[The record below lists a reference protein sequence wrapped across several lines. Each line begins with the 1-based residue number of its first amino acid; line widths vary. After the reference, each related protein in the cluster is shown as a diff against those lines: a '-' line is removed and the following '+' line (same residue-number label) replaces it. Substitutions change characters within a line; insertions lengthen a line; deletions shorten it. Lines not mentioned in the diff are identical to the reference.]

1 MKKLTQIL
9 AGLMLLTAGGCA
21 QYSSLP
27 VTTYQWYNP
36 IDAVQQYVQ
45 RADKVTLTAGN
56 AQEVNTRIQETDPW
70 PPNVGNT
77 RIAADGKRM
86 ADAVYRYGCNSPGP
100 PAAPLGATT
109 SSATSGGGGGGGG
122 RGGGAAITRP
132 SSGCVSGGGGAAG
145 GSSGQ

>member
-1 MKKLTQIL
+1 MKKLTQLL
-9 AGLMLLTAGGCA
+9 AGLMVLIAGGCA

-36 IDAVQQYVQ
+36 ADAVQQYVQ
-45 RADKVTLTAGN
+45 RADKVTLTSGN

-70 PPNVGNT
+70 PRNVGNT

-109 SSATSGGGGGGGG
+109 TNITTGTGAGGGTGGTT
-122 RGGGAAITRP
+122 ITRP
-132 SSGCVSGGGGAAG
+132 SSGCVSGGGAGAAG
-145 GSSGQ
+145 GSGGQ

>member
-1 MKKLTQIL
+1 MKKLIRGL
-9 AGLMLLTAGGCA
+9 VGLMLLTAGGCA
-21 QYSSLP
+21 QYSSMP

-36 IDAVQQYVQ
+36 ADAVQQYVQ

-56 AQEVNTRIQETDPW
+56 AEEVNTRIQETDPW
-70 PPNVGNT
+70 PRNVGNT
-77 RIAADGKRM
+77 HIAADGKRM
-86 ADAVYRYGCNSPGP
+86 ADAVYRYGCNSPAP

-109 SSATSGGGGGGGG
+109 TNVLSGGSGAGGGGGG
-122 RGGGAAITRP
+122 APITRP

>member
-1 MKKLTQIL
+1 MKLTQIL
-9 AGLMLLTAGGCA
+9 AGLMVLTAGGCA

-36 IDAVQQYVQ
+36 ADAVQQYVQ

-56 AQEVNTRIQETDPW
+56 AQEVNTHIQETDPW

-86 ADAVYRYGCNSPGP
+86 ADAVYRYGCNAAAP

-109 SSATSGGGGGGGG
+109 TNVTSGASAGGGT
-122 RGGGAAITRP
+122 GGAAITRP
-132 SSGCVSGGGGAAG
+132 SSGCVGGGGAAG
-145 GSSGQ
+145 GSGGQ

>member
-9 AGLMLLTAGGCA
+9 AGLMVLTAGGCA

-36 IDAVQQYVQ
+36 ADAVQPYVQ

-56 AQEVNTRIQETDPW
+56 AEEVNTRIQETDPW

-86 ADAVYRYGCNSPGP
+86 ADAVYRYGCNASAP

-109 SSATSGGGGGGGG
+109 TTVGGTGGGGGGS
-122 RGGGAAITRP
+122 GGGTVITRP
-132 SSGCVSGGGGAAG
+132 SSGCVGGGGGGAG
-145 GSSGQ
+145 GQ

>member
-9 AGLMLLTAGGCA
+9 AGLMVLTAGGCA

-36 IDAVQQYVQ
+36 ADAVQQYVQ

-56 AQEVNTRIQETDPW
+56 AEEVNTRIQETDPW
-70 PPNVGNT
+70 PRNVGNT
-77 RIAADGKRM
+77 HIAADGKRM
-86 ADAVYRYGCNSPGP
+86 ADAVYRYGCNSPAP

-109 SSATSGGGGGGGG
+109 TTVLGGGGGGSTGG
-122 RGGGAAITRP
+122 NVITRP
-132 SSGCVSGGGGAAG
+132 SSGCVSGGGGGAAG

>member
-1 MKKLTQIL
+1 MKKVLRVLT
-9 AGLMLLTAGGCA
+9 GLMLLTAGGCA

-36 IDAVQQYVQ
+36 VDAVQQYVQ

-56 AQEVNTRIQETDPW
+56 AQEVNTHIQETDPW
-70 PPNVGNT
+70 PPNVGKT

-122 RGGGAAITRP
+122 GGGAAITRP
-132 SSGCVSGGGGAAG
+132 SSGCGGGAGG
-145 GSSGQ
+145 GSGGQ

>member
-1 MKKLTQIL
+1 MKKLIRGL
-9 AGLMLLTAGGCA
+9 VGLMLLTAGGCA
-21 QYSSLP
+21 QYSSMP

-36 IDAVQQYVQ
+36 ADAVQQYVQ

-70 PPNVGNT
+70 PRNVGNT
-77 RIAADGKRM
+77 HIAADGKRM
-86 ADAVYRYGCNSPGP
+86 ADAVYRYGCNSPAP

-109 SSATSGGGGGGGG
+109 TSVSSGSGGGGGGGG
-122 RGGGAAITRP
+122 TAITRP
-132 SSGCVSGGGGAAG
+132 SSGCVSGGGGGAAG

>member
-9 AGLMLLTAGGCA
+9 AGLMVLTAGGCA

-36 IDAVQQYVQ
+36 ADAVQPYVQ

-56 AQEVNTRIQETDPW
+56 AQEVNTHIQETDPW

-86 ADAVYRYGCNSPGP
+86 ADAVYRYGCNSAAP

-109 SSATSGGGGGGGG
+109 TNVSTGGSGGGGTGGG
-122 RGGGAAITRP
+122 AITRP
-132 SSGCVSGGGGAAG
+132 SSGCASGGGAAG
-145 GSSGQ
+145 GSGQ

>member
-9 AGLMLLTAGGCA
+9 AGLMVLTAGGCA

-36 IDAVQQYVQ
+36 ADAVQQYVQ

-70 PPNVGNT
+70 PRNVGNT

-86 ADAVYRYGCNSPGP
+86 ADAVYRYGCNAAGP

-109 SSATSGGGGGGGG
+109 STAGAGGGGGSGGGGGT
-122 RGGGAAITRP
+122 AITRP
-132 SSGCVSGGGGAAG
+132 SSGCTGGGGAGG

>member
-1 MKKLTQIL
+1 MKKLLRIL
-9 AGLMLLTAGGCA
+9 TGLMLLTAGGCA

-36 IDAVQQYVQ
+36 VDAVQQYVQ

-56 AQEVNTRIQETDPW
+56 AQEVNTHIQETDPW

-109 SSATSGGGGGGGG
+109 AGFGGGGGGGG
-122 RGGGAAITRP
+122 GGTGGTAITRP
-132 SSGCVSGGGGAAG
+132 SSGCGGGGG
-145 GSSGQ
+145 GGGGPSGQ

>member
-1 MKKLTQIL
+1 MKKLLRIL
-9 AGLMLLTAGGCA
+9 TGLMLLTAGGCA

-56 AQEVNTRIQETDPW
+56 AQEVNTHIQEVDPW
-70 PPNVGNT
+70 PRNVGNT
-77 RIAADGKRM
+77 HIAADGKRM
-86 ADAVYRYGCNSPGP
+86 ADAVYRYGCNSPAP

-109 SSATSGGGGGGGG
+109 TNVLSGGSGAGGGG
-122 RGGGAAITRP
+122 P
-132 SSGCVSGGGGAAG
+132 
-145 GSSGQ
+145 SGQ

>member
-9 AGLMLLTAGGCA
+9 AGLMVLTAGGCA

-36 IDAVQQYVQ
+36 ADAVQPYVQ

-56 AQEVNTRIQETDPW
+56 AQEVNTHIQETDPW

-109 SSATSGGGGGGGG
+109 TTISASGGGGGTGGT
-122 RGGGAAITRP
+122 ALTRP
-132 SSGCVSGGGGAAG
+132 SSGCVGGGGAGAAG
-145 GSSGQ
+145 GGQ

>member
-1 MKKLTQIL
+1 MKKLLRIL
-9 AGLMLLTAGGCA
+9 TGLMVLTAGGCA

-36 IDAVQQYVQ
+36 VDAVQQYVQ
-45 RADKVTLTAGN
+45 RADKVTLTTGN

-70 PPNVGNT
+70 PRNVGNT

-86 ADAVYRYGCNSPGP
+86 ADAVYRYGCNSQAP

-109 SSATSGGGGGGGG
+109 TSVSGGGSSAGTT
-122 RGGGAAITRP
+122 GGAAIT
-132 SSGCVSGGGGAAG
+132 
-145 GSSGQ
+145 

>member
-1 MKKLTQIL
+1 MKKLLRIL
-9 AGLMLLTAGGCA
+9 TGLMLLTAGGCA

-36 IDAVQQYVQ
+36 VDAVQQYVQ

-56 AQEVNTRIQETDPW
+56 AQEVNTHIQETDPW

-86 ADAVYRYGCNSPGP
+86 ADAVYRYGCNSPAP

-109 SSATSGGGGGGGG
+109 TNVLSGGSGAGGGGGGAALTRPSSGCAGGGGGGGG
-122 RGGGAAITRP
+122 
-132 SSGCVSGGGGAAG
+132 

>member
-1 MKKLTQIL
+1 MKKLIRGL
-9 AGLMLLTAGGCA
+9 VGLMLLTAGGCA
-21 QYSSLP
+21 QYSSMP

-36 IDAVQQYVQ
+36 ADAVQQYVQ

-56 AQEVNTRIQETDPW
+56 AEEVNTRIQETDPW
-70 PPNVGNT
+70 PRNVGNT

-109 SSATSGGGGGGGG
+109 TNITTGTGAGGGTGGTT
-122 RGGGAAITRP
+122 ITRP
-132 SSGCVSGGGGAAG
+132 SSGCVSGGGAGAAG
-145 GSSGQ
+145 GSGGQ

>member
-9 AGLMLLTAGGCA
+9 AGLMVLTAGGCA

-36 IDAVQQYVQ
+36 ADAVQPYVQ

-56 AQEVNTRIQETDPW
+56 AEEVNTRIQETDPW

-86 ADAVYRYGCNSPGP
+86 ADAVYRYGCNASAP

-109 SSATSGGGGGGGG
+109 TTVGGTGGGGGGS
-122 RGGGAAITRP
+122 GGGTVITRP
-132 SSGCVSGGGGAAG
+132 SSGCVGGGGAGAAG
-145 GSSGQ
+145 GGQ

>member
-1 MKKLTQIL
+1 MKKLIRGL
-9 AGLMLLTAGGCA
+9 VGLMLLTAGGCA

-36 IDAVQQYVQ
+36 ADAVQQYVQ

-56 AQEVNTRIQETDPW
+56 AQEVNTHIQETDPW

-86 ADAVYRYGCNSPGP
+86 ADAVYRYGCNASAP

-109 SSATSGGGGGGGG
+109 TTTVGGGGGGGG
-122 RGGGAAITRP
+122 GTGGTVITRP
-132 SSGCVSGGGGAAG
+132 SSGCVGGGGAAG
-145 GSSGQ
+145 GSGGQ